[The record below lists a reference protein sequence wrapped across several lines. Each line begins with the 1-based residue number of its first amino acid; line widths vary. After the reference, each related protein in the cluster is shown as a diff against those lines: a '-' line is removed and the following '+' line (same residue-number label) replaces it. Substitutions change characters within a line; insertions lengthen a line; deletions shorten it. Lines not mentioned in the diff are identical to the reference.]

1 MAQAEAEA
9 VIRSQPVEAGLL
21 VVAIVVE
28 PGKCQEE
35 LVVVQPQALVMPLD
49 QQLWP
54 IQAVVEVAVVGRL
67 AMAIPTLA
75 LGALVLSSSRGTSL
89 PPSPNAHPTRA
100 AASGQWGVCRRWG
113 IIWLALLHG
122 FRRVG

>member
-49 QQLWP
+49 QLLWP

-75 LGALVLSSSRGTSL
+75 LEALVLSSSRGTS
-89 PPSPNAHPTRA
+89 PPPNAHPTRA

-113 IIWLALLHG
+113 IIWPLGPTFCHL
-122 FRRVG
+122 